1 MIKDR
6 VDRSLIRRNRSMA
19 SQMEKRR
26 RGMLRVKNGQEEEGN
41 KLDGKCGED
50 SGDDDQQGDRLD

>member
-1 MIKDR
+1 
-6 VDRSLIRRNRSMA
+6 
-19 SQMEKRR
+19 
-26 RGMLRVKNGQEEEGN
+26 MLRVKNGQEEEGN

>member
-1 MIKDR
+1 
-6 VDRSLIRRNRSMA
+6 MA

-26 RGMLRVKNGQEEEGN
+26 RGMLSIKTGREEEEN
-41 KLDGKCGED
+41 KLDGECGED